1 MGERRGKG
9 LLPGNATAEVDVAP
23 AVIRDARARR
33 TTRLSAGD
41 ILTLLRRHDI
51 DCSIDS
57 FAVKGWTARLG
68 DPAGGF
74 YAQEGLFPTMDAAA
88 NWLLEEAR
96 RRFPDAMPGRERG
109 RSRAND

>member
-1 MGERRGKG
+1 MGERRRKG
-9 LLPGNATAEVDVAP
+9 LLPGQATAEVDEVGEAL
-23 AVIRDARARR
+23 AIIRDRDARARR

-68 DPAGGF
+68 DPASGF
-74 YAQEGLFPTMDAAA
+74 YAQEGLFPTMNAAA
-88 NWLLEEAR
+88 SWLLEEAR
-96 RRFPDAMPGRERG
+96 RRYPAAF
-109 RSRAND
+109 